1 MSTQSLNNKVPGLAQ
16 ILDGVTAIAE
26 AAAVE
31 AALALTSA
39 GPATITEVDFGS
51 TPVDSAVF
59 TITDAASLTTSAIQ
73 VFPDGNTATGR
84 VGNDYSWD
92 AIQYSAVPKN
102 GAFDVHALVING
114 SVVGKRS
121 ISYKVG

>member
-1 MSTQSLNNKVPGLAQ
+1 MSTQSLNENVPGLAE
-16 ILDGVTAIAE
+16 ILDGIEATAL
-26 AAAVE
+26 AAAVD
-31 AALALTSA
+31 AALALASA

-51 TPVDSAVF
+51 TPVESAVF
-59 TITDAASLTTSAIQ
+59 TIIDAAALTTSAIQ
-73 VFPDGNTATGR
+73 VLPDGNTATGR
-84 VGNDYSWD
+84 AGNDYSWD

-102 GAFDVHALVING
+102 GAFDVYALVQNG